1 MNEAERSSLGIP
13 NLDDVI
19 AKDEDSE
26 SDDDD
31 DEYSEGS
38 NDGGGRRNVIDRVTR
53 RAVRKVGRLLNRF
66 WSPF

>member
-19 AKDEDSE
+19 AKDEDSD

-31 DEYSEGS
+31 DEDSEGS
-38 NDGGGRRNVIDRVTR
+38 NDGGGRRNVIDRVAR
-53 RAVRKVGRLLNRF
+53 RTVRKVGR
-66 WSPF
+66 PF